1 MSFTLNITLGNDGMN
16 TPQDVARALQE
27 VIRRL
32 KGNDPEEGHD
42 SGRLYDING
51 NSVGKWE
58 YHNASVIIAMARGRQ
73 NKV

>member
-1 MSFTLNITLGNDGMN
+1 MSFSLNIYLGNDGMK

-32 KGNDPEEGHD
+32 QGNDPTELCAAG
-42 SGRLYDING
+42 SLYDING

-58 YHNASVIIAMARGRQ
+58 YYNPID
-73 NKV
+73 NEE